1 MSAYSAW
8 PTGAT
13 WHRRTEGYLTYV
25 LHLDLTCTKMVQMEG
40 RVEVIR
46 ELLRDVPVSIRAL
59 ARASGV
65 SHVALIR
72 AREDKTRLS
81 PDVVERI
88 ISALREWS
96 GSLSEW
102 ADRLEAVSDEAAG
115 GDPPRSGG

>member
-1 MSAYSAW
+1 
-8 PTGAT
+8 
-13 WHRRTEGYLTYV
+13 
-25 LHLDLTCTKMVQMEG
+25 MEG
-40 RVEVIR
+40 RVQVIR
-46 ELLRDVPVSIRAL
+46 ELLRDMPVSIRAL

-81 PDVVERI
+81 PDVVEQV

-96 GSLSEW
+96 GRLTEF
-102 ADRLEAVSDEAAG
+102 ADRLESAADDEVAG

>member
-1 MSAYSAW
+1 
-8 PTGAT
+8 
-13 WHRRTEGYLTYV
+13 
-25 LHLDLTCTKMVQMEG
+25 MVQMEG

-46 ELLRDVPVSIRAL
+46 ELLRDMPVSIRAL

-96 GSLSEW
+96 GSLSAW
-102 ADRLEAVSDEAAG
+102 ADRLEATDEAAG